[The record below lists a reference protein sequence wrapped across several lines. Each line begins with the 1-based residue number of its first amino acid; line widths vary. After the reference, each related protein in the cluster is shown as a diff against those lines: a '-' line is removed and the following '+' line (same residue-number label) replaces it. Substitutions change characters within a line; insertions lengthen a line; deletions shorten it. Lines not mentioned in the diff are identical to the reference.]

1 MKKIIYEIDQTLS
14 ENEVSESQQVA
25 KTIEKSFSKFKGIDW
40 ELGCLEDNLIGIMKW
55 AGVIKRQ

>member
-25 KTIEKSFSKFKGIDW
+25 KTIEKSFSKLKGIDW
-40 ELGCLEDNLIGIMKW
+40 ELGCLEDNLLGIMKW